1 MPFLPSLCM
10 IMSHFEFVEQDNN
23 RNGHDRNSK
32 DEDGEA
38 LPLPSA
44 ESGPSTS
51 TTQSSISDKERTPGK
66 TNRKSCPYGQICYR
80 KNPQHKSDEA
90 HPGDDDYQ
98 VQL

>member
-1 MPFLPSLCM
+1 M
-10 IMSHFEFVEQDNN
+10 IMAHFEFVEQDNN
-23 RNGHDRNSK
+23 RNGDDRNSK

-66 TNRKSCPYGQICYR
+66 TDRKSCPYGQICYR
-80 KNPQHKSDEA
+80 KNPQHKSGEA

-98 VQL
+98 VRL